1 MIIVPLVSFAVGLF
15 LGWLKPSSTR
25 YFGLFSDFKKPL
37 KYNMDEY
44 SEGFEDGFNLAEKI
58 YQDQYSD
65 RQ

>member
-15 LGWLKPSSTR
+15 LGW
-25 YFGLFSDFKKPL
+25 LFSDFKKPL

-44 SEGFEDGFNLAEKI
+44 SEGFECGFNLAEKI